1 MPPFRLSKTEV
12 TVGDYKA
19 FLRETGDPTY
29 KRLPNFPENKKGDDY
44 PVVGLTLGEKIQFAR
59 YYGATLP
66 TAAQI
71 EYASK
76 GSRHTDLYG
85 TPIDKAVIWDNG
97 YRMTAE
103 VCGAY
108 DKVTGR
114 YERENDFG
122 VCDLAGNVWETTSDG
137 YDENFY
143 DRMNK
148 TDPRNLFIENR
159 ANYVELRGASFYN
172 FARPARAANRFRGRP
187 VLRYFYVGFHLAWP
201 PDSKQ

>member
-1 MPPFRLSKTEV
+1 
-12 TVGDYKA
+12 
-19 FLRETGDPTY
+19 
-29 KRLPNFPENKKGDDY
+29 
-44 PVVGLTLGEKIQFAR
+44 
-59 YYGATLP
+59 
-66 TAAQI
+66 
-71 EYASK
+71 
-76 GSRHTDLYG
+76 
-85 TPIDKAVIWDNG
+85 
-97 YRMTAE
+97 MTAE